1 MIENPEQNIYMAE
14 TLHGV
19 NDENIEKW
27 MNPENLQNKNRR
39 EFAGFE
45 IVDSID
51 GGVDENREVSLVTIK
66 AADQYPQHIHKNSD
80 AYFIITK
87 GSAKLLSGKEERI
100 ITGGEKIEI
109 PRGKPHGFE
118 LEEGEQ
124 LEFISI
130 QSPPIKNH
138 ETGEEDLHLTDL
150 V

>member
-1 MIENPEQNIYMAE
+1 MIEYPEQNAYMAE
-14 TLHGV
+14 ILRDV
-19 NDENIEKW
+19 NDEQIKKW
-27 MNPENLQNKNRR
+27 MDPENLVGKNRR

-51 GGVDENREVSLVTIK
+51 GGIDENREVSLVTLK
-66 AADQYPQHIHKNSD
+66 AVDQYPQHIHKNSD

-87 GSAKLLSGKEERI
+87 GSAKLLSGREERI
-100 ITGGEKIEI
+100 IMEGEKIEI

-118 LEEGEQ
+118 IAEGEQ

-138 ETGEEDLHLTDL
+138 ETGEEDLHLTDII
-150 V
+150 